1 VGLNG
6 IERDRIYEDMAK
18 APNEWDREQMDHNLF
33 RRYDKDI
40 TADSKFDP
48 KSVMIYPIPKEW
60 TTDRTG
66 YGFDVDEIS
75 ESDTHLIKKFIV
87 LNFFEVWLK
96 QV

>member
-1 VGLNG
+1 
-6 IERDRIYEDMAK
+6 
-18 APNEWDREQMDHNLF
+18 
-33 RRYDKDI
+33 
-40 TADSKFDP
+40 
-48 KSVMIYPIPKEW
+48 MIYPIPKEW